1 MADPNPMLIV
11 AADDD
16 PSVRS
21 LFVAELT
28 VAGHEVVE
36 AGDGVA
42 ALRAIERVSPGAVVL
57 DVMMPELDGWALLGK
72 LRADDRFKD
81 LPVVL
86 VSARST
92 GDDVRRGY
100 EAGASVVLPKPYS
113 GEQLLDVL
121 SALMRNR
128 QGQHESV

>member
-1 MADPNPMLIV
+1 MLIV

-28 VAGHEVVE
+28 LAGHEVVQ
-36 AGDGVA
+36 AGDGLEA
-42 ALRAIERVSPGAVVL
+42 FSAIERVSPDAVVL
-57 DVMMPELDGWALLGK
+57 DVMMPELDGWALLAR

-86 VSARST
+86 VSART
-92 GDDVRRGY
+92 TADDVRRGY

-113 GEQLLDVL
+113 GQQLLDVL
-121 SALMRNR
+121 SALVVSR
-128 QGQHESV
+128 QGQPESV